1 MGILEL
7 MLGKS
12 SAGDGASMVNSYVL
26 AQETHD
32 EVYPV
37 AVRRAEIEAF
47 REATD
52 ALEAAPS
59 LEENRD
65 ELEQVFE
72 GFGDDAAIDVDE
84 LVERTRS
91 PRRAIEPLVE
101 TWDEQ
106 VPDGTDV
113 GVVYLPPGR
122 ADDVRSFVSVCKQR
136 DDYEHDPFE
145 LPDSFDDVATLLK
158 RLEDAAA
165 GQYRAVVH
173 TDLVP
178 SRE

>member
-7 MLGKS
+7 MLGQS
-12 SAGDGASMVNSYVL
+12 SQGDGASMANSYVL
-26 AQETHD
+26 AEETHG

-37 AVRRAEIEAF
+37 AVRRAEIEAL
-47 REATD
+47 REASD

-72 GFGDDAAIDVDE
+72 GFGDEVAVDVDD
-84 LVERTRS
+84 LVEQTRS
-91 PRRAIEPLVE
+91 PQRAIEPLVE
-101 TWDEQ
+101 TWCEQ
-106 VPDGTDV
+106 VPDGTDI
-113 GVVYLPPGR
+113 GVVYLPPG
-122 ADDVRSFVSVCKQR
+122 AVDDVRAFVKRCKQR
-136 DDYEHDPFE
+136 SEHEHDPFE
-145 LPDSFDDVATLLK
+145 RPDSFDDVAVLLK

-165 GQYRAVVH
+165 GQYRVVVH

-178 SRE
+178 PGE